1 MFLIEKEVLFMFWFF
16 LFFFCVESEHLIG
29 LSSAYELIYVS
40 RELVRDL
47 NAKKNEERWK
57 IYFWVGFLETSY
69 GCDIYFLS
77 FQPEF
82 E

>member
-1 MFLIEKEVLFMFWFF
+1 MFLIEKEVLFMFCFF

-47 NAKKNEERWK
+47 NAKKNEER
-57 IYFWVGFLETSY
+57 
-69 GCDIYFLS
+69 
-77 FQPEF
+77 
-82 E
+82 